1 MSAKSS
7 SYRSFTGER
16 RRCTL
21 PRAQASL
28 CYNHHERRWFCQCS
42 GNPAENLGC
51 EACFYKRRGLSR
63 APRFLSERIL
73 GGRVVKG
80 VRGHANHHPPPLP
93 SCTRTINA
101 RNRTPPVAGV
111 SFGAPEA
118 PGKTFSVKEGLPPS
132 LENRGN

>member
-42 GNPAENLGC
+42 GNPTENLGC
-51 EACFYKRRGLSR
+51 EACFYKRRGLSS
-63 APRFLSERIL
+63 APRFLSEPIL
-73 GGRVVKG
+73 GSRVVR
-80 VRGHANHHPPPLP
+80 VFEV
-93 SCTRTINA
+93 TRTI
-101 RNRTPPVAGV
+101 TPRPSPAALEPLTPV
-111 SFGAPEA
+111 PD
-118 PGKTFSVKEGLPPS
+118 LPR
-132 LENRGN
+132 L